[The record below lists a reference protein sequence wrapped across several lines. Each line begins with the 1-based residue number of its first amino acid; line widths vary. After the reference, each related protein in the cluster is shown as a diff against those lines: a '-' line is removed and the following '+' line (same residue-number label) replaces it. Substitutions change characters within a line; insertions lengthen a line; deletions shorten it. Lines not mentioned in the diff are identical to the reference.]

1 MVERVHEAMGT
12 AHAAR
17 FHLQRAE
24 IVGDQSAHTRGVRVR
39 SPSRKIG
46 CHIEVRPARHLVV
59 IIKSIIGSVFALGTV
74 AQMAS
79 ATPSQLTN
87 EQWLMP
93 SQALTSS
100 CYYRATM
107 QPDGNLVLSSNGTAS
122 PYWSTGTAGR
132 GAYARMQS
140 DGNFVVYNWA
150 DNPVW
155 AASTRGARVVMQVDG
170 NLVVYNASNSP
181 LWSSNTAGE
190 SIASTNCYGSN
201 FALTDVYAGWNASGG
216 DYTHFTLGQARASW
230 CAYYC
235 SQDSRCKTFTYVPP
249 GIQGSQAVCWL
260 KDRAVSWYADSRMV
274 SGVIVH

>member
-1 MVERVHEAMGT
+1 M
-12 AHAAR
+12 
-17 FHLQRAE
+17 
-24 IVGDQSAHTRGVRVR
+24 
-39 SPSRKIG
+39 
-46 CHIEVRPARHLVV
+46 
-59 IIKSIIGSVFALGTV
+59 IGSVFVLGTV
-74 AQMAS
+74 AQVAS

-93 SQALTSS
+93 SQALTNG

-107 QPDGNLVLSSNGTAS
+107 QSDGNLVLTSSGTLS
-122 PYWSTGTAGR
+122 PYWSTGTSGT

-150 DNPVW
+150 DGPVW
-155 AASTRGARVVMQVDG
+155 AASTRGTRTTMQEDG
-170 NLVVYNASNSP
+170 NLVVYSGNSP
-181 LWSSNTAGE
+181 QWSSGTAGE
-190 SIASTNCYGSN
+190 RAASSNCAGSN

-235 SQDSRCKTFTYVPP
+235 SQDARCETFTYVPP

-260 KDRAVSWYADSRMV
+260 KDRPVSWYADDRMT
-274 SGVIVH
+274 SGIIVH